1 MHKRKATMEDI
12 RNWMPNLYE
21 DVVWEIWDRELAWID
36 EHGNFI
42 LDDLTGVMKLVFS
55 QLLSVKQTDDE
66 D

>member
-1 MHKRKATMEDI
+1 MEDI

-21 DVVWEIWDRELAWID
+21 EVVWEIWDRELAFID

-42 LDDLTGVMKLVFS
+42 LDSLTGVTRLIFDH
-55 QLLSVKQTDDE
+55 LLSTKTEIVDYDDR

>member
-1 MHKRKATMEDI
+1 MYKRKATMEDI

-36 EHGNFI
+36 EHSNFV
-42 LDDLTGVMKLVFS
+42 LTDLTKVMRLVFD